1 MSDAT
6 NKPRD
11 IKNLKARLGKTVTP
25 GQIGQ
30 PGPRAPS
37 APPTGG
43 SAPAFGAP
51 PPRPVSMPP
60 GGGSAPAFGAP
71 VARPLSAPS
80 APKVGVPV
88 PSFAQPKAAPVAAT
102 PAQPA
107 RPADPFA
114 ASSGRGVVAAEK
126 QIRLVIDGSAVDES
140 EIGRKSLTRGIVVAA
155 VGVALGIALGY
166 ALGSTVGDRNMFRLA
181 VQDGKDIYAKVQ
193 EVSKGVETAKTKLK
207 DALNSMTPGT
217 GAKIDY
223 GAIEALIALP
233 KPFSA
238 NAFHRKRY
246 GAFKE
251 STVDDLFDYYNN
263 VNILWGRFEG
273 MAAKTTPKKRE
284 LLNQSAQA
292 TEELMTAQYGLNPF
306 TVETQ
311 TFGRLVYVT
320 IPPPAP
326 DQEGPPETVQV
337 SSTQGGRAV
346 DKTLYAGQPE
356 IAEKPDNFVILIEK
370 GQSMSIL
377 GQPSKAFSEIRA
389 DFVELNAIMA
399 KTMETQ
405 GRLLTELG
413 QIATLSP

>member
-1 MSDAT
+1 
-6 NKPRD
+6 
-11 IKNLKARLGKTVTP
+11 
-25 GQIGQ
+25 
-30 PGPRAPS
+30 
-37 APPTGG
+37 
-43 SAPAFGAP
+43 
-51 PPRPVSMPP
+51 
-60 GGGSAPAFGAP
+60 
-71 VARPLSAPS
+71 
-80 APKVGVPV
+80 V
-88 PSFAQPKAAPVAAT
+88 PSFAQPKAAPAA

-114 ASSGRGVVAAEK
+114 ASTGRGVVAPEK
-126 QIRLVIDGSAVDES
+126 QIRLVIDGAAVDEA

-155 VGVALGIALGY
+155 VGVALGIALGFGV
-166 ALGSTVGDRNMFRLA
+166 GSTVGDRNMFRLA
-181 VQDGKDIYAKVQ
+181 VQDGKDIYATVQ
-193 EVSKGVETAKTKLK
+193 EVAKNVETAKTKLK

-217 GAKIDY
+217 GGNIDY
-223 GAIEALIALP
+223 AAIEALIALP

-251 STVDDLFDYYNN
+251 GTVDDLFDYYNN
-263 VNILWGRFEG
+263 VNIMWGRFEG
-273 MAAKTTPKKRE
+273 LAARTTPKKRE
-284 LLNQSAQA
+284 ILNQSAQA
-292 TEELMTAQYGLNPF
+292 TEDLMSAQYGLNPF
-306 TVETQ
+306 AVEGQ

-320 IPPPAP
+320 IPPPAA
-326 DQEGPPETVQV
+326 DQVGPPTTVQV

-356 IAEKPDNFVILIEK
+356 VAKKPDNFVILIEK
-370 GQSMSIL
+370 GQSMAIL

-399 KTMETQ
+399 KTIETQ